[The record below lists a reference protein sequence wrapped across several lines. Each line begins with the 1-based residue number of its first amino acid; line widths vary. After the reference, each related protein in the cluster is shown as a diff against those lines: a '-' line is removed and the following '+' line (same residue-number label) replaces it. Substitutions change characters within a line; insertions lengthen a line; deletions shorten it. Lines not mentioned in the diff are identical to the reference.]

1 METDGKP
8 PTLDDITARLRA
20 VGYGEN
26 GEESLR
32 DKTASRSSGIGMAWR
47 ISVELVSAVVVGS
60 GIGWFLDGW
69 LETRPWFM
77 VVFLF
82 LGGAAGVMNVYRVVK
97 GYDDSVGF
105 GQAAR
110 RAEDRKASTTD

>member
-1 METDGKP
+1 METDGEP
-8 PTLDDITARLRA
+8 PTLDDIAARLRA
-20 VGYGEN
+20 AGRGEN
-26 GEESLR
+26 GEQEPPKKPR
-32 DKTASRSSGIGMAWR
+32 PSGLGMAWR
-47 ISVELVSAVVVGS
+47 ISIELVSAVVVGT

-97 GYDDSVGF
+97 GYDDSVGL

-110 RAEDRKASTTD
+110 RAERRTQSGRE